1 MSIEKLSPHFSYRE
15 GTWSYTGQTKKI
27 DNNPDA
33 EDLER
38 MKFTASKMELVREI
52 LGDKDILVTSWF
64 RSAALNKAIGGA
76 QKSQHSNGEAV
87 DFKCPGYGTP
97 RAICEALIKAK
108 DILDYDQ
115 LILEPSWVHI
125 SFVSDRKPRRNELTF
140 LGTGAYAQNIVS

>member
-15 GTWSYTGQTKKI
+15 GTYSATGQARKL
-27 DNNPDA
+27 DNSPDEKQLA
-33 EDLER
+33 A
-38 MKFTASKMELVREI
+38 MQFTASKMEEVRKI

-64 RSAALNKAIGGA
+64 RSKALNQAIGGA

-97 RAICEALIKAK
+97 RRICEALIAHK
-108 DILDYDQ
+108 DTLRYDQ
-115 LILEPSWVHI
+115 LILEPSWVHV
-125 SFVSDRKPRRNELTF
+125 SFVADREPRLNELTF